1 MTKIIAIVNQKGGVG
16 KTTSTINIGA
26 GLARNRKRVLLVDFD
41 PQGSMTISLG
51 IDAKSLKY
59 TMFDVM
65 TGECEAK
72 EAINKLSNCD
82 LIATDQRLT
91 IAEKNISDQT
101 GREYVLKEALQPIM
115 NEYDYILIDNTPSLG
130 LLTINALTAC
140 NEVYI
145 PTQAEYLAM
154 SGIVELKKTI
164 ETIKKYTNKK
174 IAVTGVIVTM
184 YDNRKNLHKDIVA
197 KLEEAF
203 PQKVFNT
210 KIRNNVAIAEAPI
223 NGVDIFEYDPKSN
236 GAIDYNGIVS
246 EILGR
251 ETKQNGK

>member
-16 KTTSTINIGA
+16 KTTSTINIGV

-130 LLTINALTAC
+130 LLTI
-140 NEVYI
+140 
-145 PTQAEYLAM
+145 
-154 SGIVELKKTI
+154 K
-164 ETIKKYTNKK
+164 
-174 IAVTGVIVTM
+174 
-184 YDNRKNLHKDIVA
+184 DRKSV
-197 KLEEAF
+197 
-203 PQKVFNT
+203 V
-210 KIRNNVAIAEAPI
+210 
-223 NGVDIFEYDPKSN
+223 
-236 GAIDYNGIVS
+236 
-246 EILGR
+246 
-251 ETKQNGK
+251 